1 MRTLTATG
9 HGTAT
14 AVPDSA
20 VVRVA
25 AVHRGPSLS
34 EALEGVESA
43 RAGVV
48 SVAAELSVATQHLA
62 IWPVHDDQGHQAGFE
77 ARHVLAVTTTSVDQ
91 AGDLLAALA
100 AEVGDGLAVEGV
112 DLVVSDPTAALGRA
126 REAAYA
132 DATARAEHL
141 AALAGAELA
150 VVQTIAEGGVPV
162 GPPGG
167 PVLAAAKTDVGLQPG
182 ESTFTAAL
190 TVTWSLAD

>member
-1 MRTLTATG
+1 MRTLTVTG
-9 HGTAT
+9 HGSAS

-25 AVHRGPSLS
+25 AVQRGSSLT
-34 EALEGVESA
+34 EALEGAESA
-43 RAGVV
+43 RARVV
-48 SVAAELSVATQHLA
+48 AVAAEHSVATRDLA
-62 IWPVHDDQGHQAGFE
+62 IWPVHDDQGRPAGFE
-77 ARHVLAVTTTSVDQ
+77 ARHALAVSTTTVEQ

-100 AEVGDGLAVEGV
+100 AEVGDRLVVEGV
-112 DLVVSDPTAALGRA
+112 DLVVADPTAALGRA

-141 AALAGAELA
+141 ASLAGAVLDR
-150 VVQTIAEGGVPV
+150 VQSIGEGAVPV

-167 PVLAAAKTDVGLQPG
+167 PVLAAAKADVGLQPG